1 LALRARNTTSA
12 SSFATPGKKWAT
24 VFVGVDRYPNILGTQ
39 TREFVDAALGH
50 DAAVSTNNVIP
61 SIEAMMPKIHR
72 SFAWVILI
80 ATSFLYYLRKKHQAA
95 VPGFG
100 ALIFAIGLEWTVGV
114 VLYFLG
120 LPKAMQPVH
129 LVLSIGI
136 LASISYPLFLSF
148 RKP

>member
-1 LALRARNTTSA
+1 
-12 SSFATPGKKWAT
+12 
-24 VFVGVDRYPNILGTQ
+24 
-39 TREFVDAALGH
+39 
-50 DAAVSTNNVIP
+50 
-61 SIEAMMPKIHR
+61 MPKIHR

-80 ATSFLYYLRKKHQAA
+80 ATSLLYYLRKKHQAM

-100 ALIFAIGLEWTVGV
+100 ALIFAIGLEWCVGI

-148 RKP
+148 RKT

>member
-1 LALRARNTTSA
+1 MFLLLLIVIQI
-12 SSFATPGKKWAT
+12 F
-24 VFVGVDRYPNILGTQ
+24 LGTQ
-39 TREFVDAALGH
+39 TRELVDAALGH
-50 DAAVSTNNVIP
+50 DAAVSRLNVIP